1 MVFAAACGI
10 LLDRWIDPP
19 FLAWWLSAFAT
30 VSLAIPCGAIGW
42 RRWSAVLVLIACAG
56 LGGAWHHWC
65 WSCVAR
71 NEISAWA
78 TDDGQL
84 VRLRAKVLQPPLFL
98 KTEGEVPWKVTDRTI
113 ALIECRELVGAPDKL
128 IPVTGRARLSI
139 TGRAE
144 TISVGDLIEINGVLV
159 RPAEPANPG
168 DFDHRKWARAQGL
181 HATVG
186 ADLPEAVI
194 VLGREYSILDALV
207 TMRARLR
214 RRAEDLMTSR
224 LSARTAPVAQSLLLG
239 SRVDLDRDLRRA
251 FAESGTLHVLAISG
265 MNVGLLCTWLWFLC
279 RLLRT
284 SPQVSLI
291 ATLMLLP
298 AYTAITD
305 ANPPVVRATIV
316 ALVLTFGYLIGRRSS
331 QWNSLALAALL
342 VIAWNP
348 SDLFNAGAQL
358 SFIAVCAI
366 LLTLCFLNAWQVTAD
381 DASNTSSIWVTVR
394 DWFRHHAVQ
403 AGCVAVGVWA
413 MTFPLIASQFHLIS
427 PIGLILN
434 LLLAPLILIMFWFGY
449 SFLIVGLVSPFLF
462 GWLGTPFDLTLGWF
476 LSAVQSAA
484 RLELG
489 HNYVPAPTNWWIWG
503 FYGLTLFFAV
513 VDQWRG
519 RLYWTPRVALTWIVV
534 GLAIALR
541 PVESQNLVCTVLSVG
556 HGLSVVV
563 ECPNGKMLLYDA
575 GSIAGGSRAARAV
588 ESAVWSARQPRLD
601 VAVVSHADVDHCNGL
616 AEIVDVVPTRAVLV
630 HRTCLASKEPA
641 IVETIEQL
649 SKAHVPIRLLAT
661 GQQIELDPTVSIR
674 VLHPKPDFAGPS
686 DNSNSLVISLE
697 YAGRRILLMGDVE
710 HEGLSQLL
718 RTDRL
723 DTDILLA
730 PHHGSLKA
738 NPADLARWATPE
750 WVIASSRDDMVR
762 HRLAA
767 TYGPATQ
774 VLTTARHG
782 AIRCQ
787 IQADGQ
793 MQVERFRQPAP

>member
-1 MVFAAACGI
+1 M
-10 LLDRWIDPP
+10 
-19 FLAWWLSAFAT
+19 
-30 VSLAIPCGAIGW
+30 
-42 RRWSAVLVLIACAG
+42 
-56 LGGAWHHWC
+56 
-65 WSCVAR
+65 AR
-71 NEISAWA
+71 NEVSAWA
-78 TDDGQL
+78 TDAGQL
-84 VRLRAKVLQPPLFL
+84 VRLRAKVLQPPLL
-98 KTEGEVPWKVTDRTI
+98 LRTEGEVPWKATDRTI
-113 ALIECRELVGAPDKL
+113 ALIECRELVGAPAKL
-128 IPVTGRARLSI
+128 IPVAGRARLSI
-139 TGRAE
+139 TGDAT

-168 DFDHRKWARAQGL
+168 DFDHRRWARAQGL
-181 HATVG
+181 HAIVA
-186 ADLPEAVI
+186 ADFPEAVV
-194 VLGREYSILDALV
+194 VLGHEYSILNTLV

-214 RRAEDLMTSR
+214 RRAEDLMSSR

-239 SRVDLDRDLRRA
+239 SRVDLDRGLRRA

-284 SPQVSLI
+284 SPQVSLV
-291 ATLMLLP
+291 ATLLLLP

-366 LLTLCFLNAWQVTAD
+366 LLTMSFLNSPQITAD
-381 DASNTSSIWVTVR
+381 DASHSNSIWVTVR
-394 DWFRHHAVQ
+394 DWFSHHATQ
-403 AGCVAVGVWA
+403 AGCIAAGVWA

-449 SFLIVGLVSPFLF
+449 SFLLVGLVSPFLF
-462 GWLGTPFDLTLGWF
+462 GWLGTPFDLTLSWF
-476 LSAVQSAA
+476 MSAVQSAA
-484 RLELG
+484 GMELG
-489 HNYVPAPTNWWIWG
+489 HNYVPAPASWWILG
-503 FYGLTLFFAV
+503 FYGLTLSFAV
-513 VDQWRG
+513 LDRWRG
-519 RLYWTPRVALTWIVV
+519 RLYLAPRVALAWIVF

-541 PVESQNLVCTVLSVG
+541 PVPSQNLVCTVLSVG
-556 HGLSVVV
+556 HGQSVVI
-563 ECPNGKMLLYDA
+563 ECPNGRMLLYDA
-575 GSIAGGSRAARAV
+575 GSMAGGSRAARAV

-601 VAVVSHADVDHCNGL
+601 VAVISHADVDHCNAL
-616 AEIVDVVPTRAVLV
+616 AEIVDVVPTQTVLV
-630 HRTCLASKEPA
+630 HRTFLASKEPA
-641 IVETIEQL
+641 IVETIDQL
-649 SKAHVPIRLLAT
+649 SRAGVPIRLLAT

-710 HEGLSQLL
+710 NEGLSQLL
-718 RTDRL
+718 GTDRL
-723 DTDILLA
+723 DADVLLA
-730 PHHGSLKA
+730 PHHGSMKA

-750 WVIASSRDDMVR
+750 WVIASSRDDAVR
-762 HRLAA
+762 NRLAT
-767 TYGPATQ
+767 TYGPATE

-782 AIRCQ
+782 AIRFQ

-793 MQVERFRQPAP
+793 LLIERFRNHGP